1 MTRIELPGEKAK
13 GHLTLLRES
22 RALTPREYN
31 ALTVEER
38 LAIIRRAGGR
48 QKYDLIV
55 EAKDAE
61 ALVPRLAAQEIY
73 LLLRELGAEDCIDLL
88 AMVSTEQMTTFLD
101 LDLWEDAVL
110 QQKPTL
116 EWLVLL
122 LETGEEKV
130 LQTAR
135 EMDFELLV
143 VMLQKFV
150 AIQRGLESLTDED
163 ALVEGRLER
172 IYDVEYPDSES
183 AKIVGYFLDILFRHD
198 RDFYLHLMEAVR
210 WEQTVELEEAAYQS
224 RNGRLQD
231 RGFPDPFTAL
241 ELFAYLDPATFN
253 AVREG
258 KIPIAAGEAEAD
270 APGFFLVARPND
282 LLAEILGSGLE
293 ADECWELTYLLNKI
307 MIADGA
313 DVGES
318 DQVRRE
324 MEEVYR
330 YLNLGL
336 EHLSGGDTEQAFQV
350 FHSTYFQHLFRI
362 GLSLTLDLQKRA
374 RKVVR
379 SEIGPYL
386 DGPDRAFTAG
396 LGRRRPRLFEGVER
410 PDRGGER
417 PFANL
422 HDLQLAEEWLERL
435 DVQRRLFSEVFDF
448 SLSPPAEI
456 DLSGCIPEDGE
467 DLTLSEIF
475 LTALA
480 NRIMGREFAPVPLPA
495 DELAELHHRVAAEGQ
510 VRAGLRAET
519 VAWLENLETGAG
531 RFAEHCLAMWDEEFC
546 ALQPA
551 DLDPRYVGGLII
563 RCTG

>member
-1 MTRIELPGEKAK
+1 MTRIELPGEKPK

-22 RALTPREYN
+22 RSLTPREYN

-73 LLLRELGAEDCIDLL
+73 LLLRELGAEDCVDLL
-88 AMVSTEQMTTFLD
+88 AMVSTEQMTTFFD
-101 LDLWEDAVL
+101 LDFWEGAVL
-110 QQKPTL
+110 QEKPTL

-122 LETGEEKV
+122 LETGEQKA
-130 LQTAR
+130 LQTAK

-143 VMLQKFV
+143 VMLQKFLT
-150 AIQRGLESLTDED
+150 INRGLESLTDED

-172 IYDVEYPDSES
+172 IYDVDYPDSES
-183 AKIVGYFLDILFRHD
+183 AKILGYFLDILFRHD

-210 WEQTVELEEAAYQS
+210 WEQQVELEEAAYQS
-224 RNGRLQD
+224 RSGRLQD

-241 ELFAYLDPATFN
+241 ELFAYLDPGTFT
-253 AVREG
+253 AAREG
-258 KIPIAAGEAEAD
+258 KIPVAPGEADAD
-270 APGFFLVARPND
+270 APGFFLVARAND
-282 LLAEILGSGLE
+282 LLAEVIGSGLE

-307 MIADGA
+307 MIADRA
-313 DVGES
+313 DVGEA
-318 DQVRRE
+318 DQVRLE

-336 EHLSGGDTEQAFQV
+336 EHLSGGETEKAFQV
-350 FHSTYFQHLFRI
+350 FHGTYFQHLFRI

-374 RKVVR
+374 RQVVR
-379 SEIGPYL
+379 SAIGPYL
-386 DGPDRAFTAG
+386 DGPYRAFVDA

-410 PDRGGER
+410 LDRGGER

-422 HDLQLAEEWLERL
+422 RDLHLAQEWLERL
-435 DVQRRLFSEVFDF
+435 EVQRRLFGEHFDF
-448 SLSPPAEI
+448 DLMPPGEI
-456 DLSGCIPEDGE
+456 DLSDCVPEEGE
-467 DLTLSEIF
+467 ELTLSEIF

-480 NRIMGREFAPVPLPA
+480 NRIMGRAFAPLPIPA
-495 DELAELHHRVAAEGQ
+495 TELKDLHQKVAAEAE
-510 VRAGLRAET
+510 VRAGLRQDT
-519 VAWLENLETGAG
+519 IAWLENLEPGGG
-531 RFAEHCLAMWDEEFC
+531 RFAEHCLATWDEEFC

-563 RCTG
+563 RTGG